1 MFNVKFSFTH
11 IMLFNNLPKRLL
23 EIEQLIST
31 INDYI
36 ICKAVEI
43 FSDVNIV
50 TLKSIIRSNS
60 Q

>member
-1 MFNVKFSFTH
+1 MFNIKFSFTH